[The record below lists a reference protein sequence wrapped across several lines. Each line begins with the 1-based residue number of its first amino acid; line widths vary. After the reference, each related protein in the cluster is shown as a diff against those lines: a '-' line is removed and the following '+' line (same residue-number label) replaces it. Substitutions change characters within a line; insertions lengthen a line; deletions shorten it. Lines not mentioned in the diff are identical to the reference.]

1 MTSLFVVCGR
11 ANYTNLSRYSPLSER
26 TFRRNLNR
34 GFGFESLNG
43 HLIETHGSEAGVQFL
58 VVDATFHEKSGGHTP
73 HLDRFYNGKSGQVE
87 KGLEWSVVA
96 VVDLEQNT
104 AYGLSAQQT
113 ESGLSERAKAA
124 ALENKVCGNRVDF
137 YLGHLAHCQ
146 MYVPERVQ
154 YGVADSFYSK
164 RKWVNGVVKLGWNS
178 IGKLRQDANLNY
190 LYSGPRRPGPGRQ
203 KTYDGKV
210 NPLERN
216 SQYFTLAETLDD
228 GAQLWSAVVWSVSL
242 ERRIRIVC
250 LVRIV
255 EGQER
260 YILLFSTDV
269 KLGAS
274 AILAY
279 YRARFQIEFI
289 FRDARQY
296 VGMVDSQSRN
306 LDALDAQVNASLT
319 ALNLAK
325 ATLRKEASVEGTSR
339 PEVVS
344 FSIASFKRK
353 ALNEHLLDL
362 FIAMF
367 GLDSTLIKLN
377 PNYQKL
383 LEYGSLRA

>member
-1 MTSLFVVCGR
+1 MVCGR
-11 ANYTNLSRYSPLSER
+11 VNYTNLSRYSSLSER
-26 TFRRNLNR
+26 TFRRNLNQ
-34 GFGFESLNG
+34 GIGFESVNG
-43 HLIETHGSEAGVQFL
+43 HLIKIYGSRVGVQLL
-58 VVDATFHEKSGGHTP
+58 VVDATFNEKSGRYTP
-73 HLDRFYNGKSGQVE
+73 NLDRFYNGKSGQVE

-104 AYGLSAQQT
+104 AYALSAQQT
-113 ESGLSERAKAA
+113 EAGLPERVKAA
-124 ALENKVCGNRVDF
+124 AAASKVCGNRVDF

-146 MYVPERVQ
+146 TYVPERVQ
-154 YGVADSFYSK
+154 YVVADSFYSK
-164 RKWVNGVVKLGWNS
+164 RKWVDGVVKLGWNS

-190 LYSGPRRPGPGRQ
+190 LYQGPRRPGPGRQ

-210 NPLERN
+210 APLARN
-216 SQYFTLAETLDD
+216 LKYFTLAETLDD
-228 GAQLWSAVVWSVSL
+228 GAQLWTAVVWSVSL
-242 ERRIRIVC
+242 GRKIRVVC
-250 LVRIV
+250 LVRLV
-255 EGQER
+255 EGKER

-269 KLGAS
+269 DLSAS
-274 AILAY
+274 DILAY

-296 VGMVDSQSRN
+296 TGMVDSQSRN
-306 LDALDAQVNASLT
+306 LDAIDAQVNGSLT

-325 ATLRKEASVEGTSR
+325 AAIRQEVSVEGEPT

-367 GLDSTLIKLN
+367 GLDPTLIKLN
-377 PNYQKL
+377 SNYRKL

>member
-1 MTSLFVVCGR
+1 M
-11 ANYTNLSRYSPLSER
+11 
-26 TFRRNLNR
+26 RRNLNA
-34 GFGFESLNG
+34 GIGFESVNS
-43 HLIETHGSEAGVQFL
+43 HVIKTHGSEDGVQLL
-58 VVDATFHEKSGGHTP
+58 VVDATFNEKSGRHTP
-73 HLDRFYNGKSGQVE
+73 NLDRFYNGKSGQVE

-96 VVDLEQNT
+96 LVDLQQNT
-104 AYGLSAQQT
+104 AYALSAQQT
-113 ESGLSERAKAA
+113 EAGLSERAKAA

-146 MYVPERVQ
+146 TYVPERVQ
-154 YGVADSFYSK
+154 YVVADSFYSK
-164 RKWVNGVVKLGWNS
+164 RKWVDGVVKLGWNS
-178 IGKLRQDANLNY
+178 IGKLRQDANLKY
-190 LYSGPRRPGPGRQ
+190 LYQGPRRPGPGRQ

-210 NPLERN
+210 VPLEWN
-216 SQYFTLAETLDD
+216 SKYFTLAETCDD
-228 GAQLWSAVVWSVSL
+228 GAQLWTAVVWSVSL
-242 ERRIRIVC
+242 EHRIRLVC
-250 LVRIV
+250 LVRII

-269 KLGAS
+269 NLSAS

-289 FRDARQY
+289 FRDARQHT
-296 VGMVDSQSRN
+296 GMVDSQSRN
-306 LDALDAQVNASLT
+306 IDALDAHVNASLT

-325 ATLRKEASVEGTSR
+325 AAIRKESSVEGESR

-383 LEYGSLRA
+383 LEYGSLRT